1 MSNDLIVIVVV
12 EDDPDDQYLIQ
23 KALAAVE
30 FKLDVMF
37 IGNGLEAQRFFESE
51 QPKASISKSLVLL
64 DLNLPGAS
72 GIEVLKS
79 IKSDPDYH
87 PLPVVILTTS
97 DFDAEKDTAK
107 ALGASDY
114 IVKPDDIDRFKDV
127 LSRVIHSHV
136 YNGDPNDQ

>member
-23 KALAAVE
+23 KALSSV
-30 FKLDVMF
+30 KLDLDIRF
-37 IGNGLEAQRFFESE
+37 IGNGLEAVQFFESSIA
-51 QPKASISKSLVLL
+51 KANVANSLVLL

-72 GIEVLKS
+72 GLEVLKS
-79 IKSDPDYH
+79 IKSVPEYQ

-97 DFDAEKDTAK
+97 EFDAEKQSAK

-114 IVKPDDIDRFKDV
+114 IVKPDDINRFKEV
-127 LSRVIHSHV
+127 LSHVIKAYV
-136 YNGDPNDQ
+136 KNGETE